1 MARNGTEMGLQLAG
15 LPGRWFTAPAA
26 PVQDQLLREGHGA
39 EDAALDIGDSAVIE
53 CTGLGGMALA
63 AAPAVAA
70 FFGGDAAAAAARTEL
85 MAEIC
90 AARSSRFTIQG
101 RGTGVGIDARL
112 VAELDITP
120 QITTGVLHASAGTG
134 QIGAGV
140 AHQPLEPFRAAVIA
154 LDEAL
159 RAAGESDPTRP

>member
-1 MARNGTEMGLQLAG
+1 
-15 LPGRWFTAPAA
+15 
-26 PVQDQLLREGHGA
+26 
-39 EDAALDIGDSAVIE
+39 
-53 CTGLGGMALA
+53 
-63 AAPAVAA
+63 
-70 FFGGDAAAAAARTEL
+70 